1 MSIKRR
7 PALVTNKREIGYSYS
22 TIAWIPETTGSW
34 ALPLRHERIIPILA
48 TLTTDSV
55 EYNLSRVEGKIWQ
68 EFIT

>member
-1 MSIKRR
+1 MQGNPTLITDEGEQQLSPGMCAGFR
-7 PALVTNKREIGYSYS
+7 AGSGNAHHLVNNTNE
-22 TIAWIPETTGSW
+22 EV
-34 ALPLRHERIIPILA
+34 IPILA